1 MCDIVSRDRI
11 IPEISVRKLLMF
23 LHDTEFTY
31 TILKDENRYNDG
43 LELRY
48 RFALENGYE
57 FKSDEILAILD
68 GTCSV
73 LEMMVALSLRMEETI
88 MDNPDYGN
96 RTGQW
101 FWQMI
106 ANMGL
111 SGQQNA
117 TFDEEYV
124 RERVQRFLD
133 RKYEK
138 NGKGGLFTVR
148 NTTADLRDVEIWYQM
163 NWYLDTIT

>member
-1 MCDIVSRDRI
+1 
-11 IPEISVRKLLMF
+11 MF
-23 LHDTEFTY
+23 FHDTEFTY

-57 FKSDEILAILD
+57 FKADDIIAILD
-68 GTCSV
+68 GPCSV
-73 LEMMVALSLRMEETI
+73 LEMMVALSLRMEENI
-88 MDNPDYGN
+88 MDNPEYGN

-101 FWQMI
+101 FWQMTT
-106 ANMGL
+106 NMGL
-111 SGQQNA
+111 GGQQDPL
-117 TFDEEYV
+117 FDKEYV
-124 RERVQRFLD
+124 EERVHQFLD
-133 RKYEK
+133 RRYER

-148 NTTADLRDVEIWYQM
+148 NTTVDLRDVEIWYQM